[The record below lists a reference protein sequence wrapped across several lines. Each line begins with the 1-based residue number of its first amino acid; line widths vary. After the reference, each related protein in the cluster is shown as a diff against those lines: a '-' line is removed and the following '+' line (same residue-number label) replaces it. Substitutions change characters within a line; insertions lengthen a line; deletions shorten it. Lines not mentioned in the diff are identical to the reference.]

1 MGTRGI
7 VGVVSNGTLKASF
20 SQYDSYPGC
29 LGVRLAGFLA
39 AAVESDGIPRLRGLA
54 DAMAPVPWNDDAYQP
69 MPEAMVRS
77 LALAGL
83 LIVGRAGEDERAR
96 SLSVAG
102 FAAVHGLPGMLLA
115 GWFIDASGYAAN
127 PECEWGWVADLDE
140 GVLEVHRGGA
150 VDFHGEGRFAEA
162 FRAGPMVW
170 YGEEMEDPP
179 IRLIARIPFGRL
191 REAID
196 GFKALDIFA
205 DVAAGR
211 WSLPMAKEL
220 AEDMEEDWDALL
232 VKLDAIGW
240 MWTAES
246 RARIGEARGI
256 AA

>member
-1 MGTRGI
+1 MGTKGI

-20 SQYDSYPGC
+20 SMLDSHPC
-29 LGVRLAGFLA
+29 RLGVRFAGFLA
-39 AAVESDGIPRLRGLA
+39 DAMASGGVPRLRGLA

-83 LIVGRAGEDERAR
+83 VHDGRIEVEGY
-96 SLSVAG
+96 SPFLCMAG
-102 FAAVHGLPGMLLA
+102 FVSAHGLPGMLRA
-115 GWFIDASGYAAN
+115 GWYIDAGGYAAN
-127 PECEWGWVADLDE
+127 PECEWGWIADLDE
-140 GVLEVHRGGA
+140 GVLEVHRGRA

-196 GFKALDIFA
+196 GFTALDIFA

-211 WSLPMAKEL
+211 WSMPMAKEL
-220 AEDMEEDWDALL
+220 AEDLEEDWDAQLE
-232 VKLDAIGW
+232 KLDAIGW